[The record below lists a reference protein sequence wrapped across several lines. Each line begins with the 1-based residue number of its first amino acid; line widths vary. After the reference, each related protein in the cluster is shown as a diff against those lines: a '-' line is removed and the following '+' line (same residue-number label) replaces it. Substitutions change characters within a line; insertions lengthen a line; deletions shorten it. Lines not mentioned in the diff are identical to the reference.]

1 MGDEGAFSFI
11 VVSPVL
17 PPVEKRWGLRSK
29 PFLSF
34 AVGLSPLAIRLFP
47 RIFSFEP

>member
-11 VVSPVL
+11 EVSPVL

-34 AVGLSPLAIRLFP
+34 AVSHSPFP
-47 RIFSFEP
+47 SYFFF